1 MAGAAR
7 AVVGIVRPR
16 HTERIRHHAGWVG
29 RRAER
34 RDTTV
39 RMGTVAGCDVL
50 APREDAQGVRTSP
63 PLKRGIFGANAAT
76 TVNRRSSESMR
87 CSEHASRGE
96 LVDRRQFVLGT
107 LTAGASGRS
116 VPDIGVVWPRV
127 GNAQKADGRPIR
139 AHGPEAP
146 SLRRQ
151 CKNPRHRAGASAP
164 TTPFGRTRPNRDLAM
179 CPEQADSADVDLLGA
194 RAFARG
200 IQALARDKDNY

>member
-116 VPDIGVVWPRV
+116 VPDIGVVWPKV
-127 GNAQKADGRPIR
+127 GNAQKTVVRPAAAEANER
-139 AHGPEAP
+139 A
-146 SLRRQ
+146 SQ
-151 CKNPRHRAGASAP
+151 CV
-164 TTPFGRTRPNRDLAM
+164 
-179 CPEQADSADVDLLGA
+179 ELG
-194 RAFARG
+194 
-200 IQALARDKDNY
+200 Y